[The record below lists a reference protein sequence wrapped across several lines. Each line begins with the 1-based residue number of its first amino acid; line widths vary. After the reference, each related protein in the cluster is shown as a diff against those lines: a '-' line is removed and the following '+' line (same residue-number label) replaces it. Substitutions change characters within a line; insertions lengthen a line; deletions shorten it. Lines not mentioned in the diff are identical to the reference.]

1 MPIHPLNNLD
11 NYKCY
16 LASKSPRRQQILSM
30 IDIDFKIAPAIDID
44 ESFPISM
51 PADDVAQHIASKKA
65 DAYSQLILKEP
76 NSLIITA
83 DTVVICDDVILGKPA
98 DYDDARRMLRQLSG
112 KTHKVVTGVT
122 INCANHRDAFSAT
135 SLVTFRQLD
144 NDEIDYY
151 ISKYAPFDKAGAYG
165 IQEWIGAA
173 AVENITGSFYNV
185 MGLPIE
191 ALYCRLA
198 KVPKCE

>member
-30 IDIDFKIAPAIDID
+30 IDIDFEIAPAIDID

-76 NSLIITA
+76 NALIITA
-83 DTVVICDDVILGKPA
+83 DTVVICDDVILGKPIK
-98 DYDDARRMLRQLSG
+98 RQDSQSRYRC
-112 KTHKVVTGVT
+112 H
-122 INCANHRDAFSAT
+122 N
-135 SLVTFRQLD
+135 QLCK
-144 NDEIDYY
+144 
-151 ISKYAPFDKAGAYG
+151 S
-165 IQEWIGAA
+165 
-173 AVENITGSFYNV
+173 S
-185 MGLPIE
+185 
-191 ALYCRLA
+191 
-198 KVPKCE
+198 